1 MAGRRRP
8 HPHLLLPG
16 HDHRDFA
23 RFGLLYL
30 HGGRWGDRQVVPA
43 DYVEDSLAG
52 APNSPD
58 LYGLQWWL
66 DDPEGVP
73 ADHFSAVGHDGQYID
88 VIPSLD
94 LVVVR
99 NSTYVKDPGPSV
111 ADPNLF
117 SKYPSDDLIPGK
129 GTIPPDDWD
138 ESKTLAPLV
147 ADLTD

>member
-58 LYGLQWWL
+58 LYGFQWWL
-66 DDPEGVP
+66 DDPEGVVP
-73 ADHFSAVGHDGQYID
+73 HAERMGLAVLIQSDGGNAARKWCEFQGLEPWFASRQAAALRDLKLTGPPIAR
-88 VIPSLD
+88 SL
-94 LVVVR
+94 R
-99 NSTYVKDPGPSV
+99 R
-111 ADPNLF
+111 
-117 SKYPSDDLIPGK
+117 
-129 GTIPPDDWD
+129 
-138 ESKTLAPLV
+138 ER
-147 ADLTD
+147 